1 MRPLFGQFRCAYS
14 GKIRKS
20 DGTGGHHFANLAR
33 ELCPLRTSTRRIHS
47 DFMNIEGPFDIHKAK
62 ACSLWK
68 PLQGHFVSP
77 QTMRN
82 IAHSKVV
89 CNVPHCFHP
98 VEQRS
103 AVASLLCIFFFF
115 SEQSAFLCYNYLITN
130 TIGTW
135 NI

>member
-68 PLQGHFVSP
+68 PLQGHFDCPSNTAQHCTLKSCVQCSP
-77 QTMRN
+77 LFSPRRATFSR
-82 IAHSKVV
+82 
-89 CNVPHCFHP
+89 
-98 VEQRS
+98 
-103 AVASLLCIFFFF
+103 CITVYNL
-115 SEQSAFLCYNYLITN
+115 FLYRRFVQGCTHLSF
-130 TIGTW
+130 
-135 NI
+135 